1 MNPILQS
8 LLKGEETQA
17 WNTFVGLS
25 NPSPD
30 DLRWAGLCLLNR
42 HEVVQA
48 LDLLLQAKAQG
59 CVEAAIQIGTAQRIL
74 GETQH
79 AKNALSEL
87 EPDQLL
93 VFDQILYWRE
103 LGLQAYRAG
112 EHATSALEK
121 AWTLCLTNAAH
132 QPLRAG
138 VAQVLGM
145 VYSSLEQ
152 YSKAIYY
159 FSLGLINVP
168 PGRRTRLHIYRG
180 ICRINLGQLEAAT
193 QDLQHAKIGVDEVPN
208 LSALL
213 EYGFG
218 TLARAKQDWHTA
230 KIAFQKAAAKASD
243 ALDWDMVF
251 YAELGLVATLT
262 SHKDPETAHLHLAR
276 AKRCLPQKTARDL
289 AYLAL
294 REGAL
299 LCGDRET
306 NGLGQEQLLWAENEF
321 AKLGASR
328 EELWAM
334 LHRSEAL
341 LLAEQ
346 TAQADQLLQLA
357 GRSAFASNSQNALL
371 ETAGL
376 WLLPKRIAE
385 LPQKHSAHQIALP
398 LIYGSQLPRH
408 SRIELFT
415 LGKSQ
420 LRLNGEIVGLDM
432 IRTVEIIAYL
442 LLHPHSQRQQILG
455 ALFPDTDPK
464 RATDY
469 FHQAKKYLNDKAKP
483 FGIAYFAKQKTYAI
497 AHEDTHFTWDYEQ
510 LQQLLSSQDED
521 GVVVALEKFAGAFLP
536 DATSLWAES
545 ERANLAWSIAKVG
558 LQTLQ
563 KWSVRGEHKKCL
575 MLAEKLLELELDVA
589 MAEYMVNATLALEG
603 ELAAKRTLLRLQH
616 RFLQA
621 YDEIPSELS
630 ALEHTIA
637 LN

>member
-8 LLKGEETQA
+8 LLRGEENQA
-17 WNTFVGLS
+17 WNTFVGLR

-48 LDLLLQAKAQG
+48 LDLLWQAKARG
-59 CVEAAIQIGTAQRIL
+59 CVTAAIQIGTAQRIL
-74 GETQH
+74 GETQL

-87 EPDQLL
+87 EPEKLL

-103 LGLQAYRAG
+103 FGLQAYRCG
-112 EHATSALEK
+112 ENAIDALEK
-121 AWTLCLTNAAH
+121 AWVLCLSDVTH

-145 VYSSLEQ
+145 VYNSLEQ
-152 YSKAIYY
+152 YSKANHY
-159 FSLGLINVP
+159 FSLGLISVS
-168 PGRRTRLHIYRG
+168 PGSRARLHIYRG
-180 ICRINLGQLEAAT
+180 ICRINLGQLQAAA
-193 QDLQHAKIGVDEVPN
+193 QDLQHAQISVSEAPN
-208 LSALL
+208 LAALL
-213 EYGFG
+213 EYGLG
-218 TLARAKQDWHTA
+218 TLARAKQDWHAA
-230 KIAFQKAAAKASD
+230 KFAFQKAAAKASEV
-243 ALDWDMVF
+243 LDWDMVF

-299 LCGDRET
+299 LCSDKG
-306 NGLGQEQLLWAENEF
+306 NNFLGQEKLLWAENEF
-321 AKLGASR
+321 ARLGASR

-334 LHRSEAL
+334 LHRVEAL
-341 LLAEQ
+341 LLMEQ
-346 TAQADQLLQLA
+346 TAQADQLLLLA
-357 GRSAFASNSQNALL
+357 GRNAFASNSQNTLL

-385 LPQKHSAHQIALP
+385 LPPKHSAHQIALP
-398 LIYGSQLPRH
+398 LGYRTQLPNQ
-408 SRIELFT
+408 SRLELFT

-420 LRLNGEIVGLDM
+420 LCLNGEVVGLDM
-432 IRTVEIIAYL
+432 VRTVEIIAYL

-497 AHEDTHFTWDYEQ
+497 THEDTQFVWDYDQ

-521 GVVVALEKFAGAFLP
+521 RVVVALEKYAGAFLP

-589 MAEYMVNATLALEG
+589 MAEYMVNATLALDG
-603 ELAAKRTLLRLQH
+603 ELAAKRTLLRLQN

-630 ALEHTIA
+630 DLEHTIS